1 MKKTIVGSLGLGFV
15 IVAVAMSLGT
25 QAANQKHAQIAT
37 PSGFNVQFAADNIQR
52 REQIMQLK
60 GDVEVRT
67 REMSLRAD
75 DVTYNQKT
83 GELEATGNV
92 RAKLETQN

>member
-1 MKKTIVGSLGLGFV
+1 
-15 IVAVAMSLGT
+15 
-25 QAANQKHAQIAT
+25 
-37 PSGFNVQFAADNIQR
+37 
-52 REQIMQLK
+52 
-60 GDVEVRT
+60 
-67 REMSLRAD
+67 MSLRAD